1 MRHIGGLHLEL
12 SAFTANY
19 DPAMR
24 VVAYAELLIFVRVV
38 LGALTF
44 QNSLLTPIVYV
55 HFLRLRFYMS
65 KFTQR
70 AVGHISSLIDGY
82 ARKPGNPPVVLQIW
96 EKTQMIVSRWAG
108 TILTQQ
114 PANPANPA
122 ANAARR

>member
-1 MRHIGGLHLEL
+1 
-12 SAFTANY
+12 
-19 DPAMR
+19 MR

-44 QNSLLTPIVYV
+44 QNSLLAPIVYA

-70 AVGHISSLIDGY
+70 AVGHVTSLIDGY
-82 ARKPGNPPVVLQIW
+82 ARKQGTPPVVLQVW
-96 EKTQMIVSRWAG
+96 EKVQMLVSRWAG

-114 PANPANPA
+114 PANPQPA
-122 ANAARR
+122 AARR

>member
-1 MRHIGGLHLEL
+1 
-12 SAFTANY
+12 
-19 DPAMR
+19 MR
-24 VVAYAELLIFVRVV
+24 VVAYAEILIFIRVV

-44 QNSLLTPIVYV
+44 QNSLLAPIFYA

-82 ARKPGNPPVVLQIW
+82 ARKQGTPPIVLQVW
-96 EKTQMIVSRWAG
+96 EKVQMLISRWAG

-114 PANPANPA
+114 PAA
-122 ANAARR
+122 APNAARR